1 MQNLSPQRLVF
12 LDEAGATTAMTRTY
26 ARAIQGERVVDA
38 VPQGKWQVTT
48 MIGAMRMSGGCAGLV
63 FAGATDTAAFM
74 AFLENCL
81 VPQLKKGDVV
91 VMDNLSCHK
100 SSRVEQAIAGAGA
113 RVRYLPPYSPDFNPI
128 EKMWS
133 KVKGSLR
140 TAAKRTPRTLWNAIT
155 TAMRSITPEDCKG
168 YFGACGL
175 LAT

>member
-1 MQNLSPQRLVF
+1 MQKLSPKQLVF

-26 ARAIQGERVVDA
+26 ARAIRGERVVDA

-48 MIGAMRMSGGCAGLV
+48 MIGAMRLSGSCAGLV
-63 FAGATDTAAFM
+63 FEGATDTAAFM

-91 VMDNLSCHK
+91 VMDNLSSHK
-100 SSRVEQAIAGAGA
+100 SARVEPAITAVGA

-140 TAAKRTPRTLWNAIT
+140 TAAKRTQRTLWNAIGP
-155 TAMRSITPEDCKG
+155 AMQSITSQDCKG
-168 YFGACGL
+168 YFSACGL
-175 LAT
+175 PAT